1 MAVIPCP
8 KCGRVTPIRHNE
20 CVYCTA
26 SLKGAKTMAESSP
39 APEPKAAPPKSKVR
53 KGKAPGHEEPRLLG
67 SGNAR
72 FQPQSSDQ
80 VHVLVVSTGEPIELS
95 AGKLFVMGRDP
106 RASLVV
112 RLPEVSRQHAEIDWD
127 DNDPPRPLL
136 NEIRSRNGTF
146 LNGSRVQAG
155 DPRPLRS
162 GDEVGLGGAF
172 RAQYLCVTPRELR
185 IHVQERGNDETR
197 SFHLD
202 APAPAA
208 GGGAPADEGVL
219 GDLVAAA
226 LGEADISEL
235 DNEGDFSRQHGKHL
249 VKRLYTERQ
258 TGVLTVY
265 DGTDVG
271 EMILIEGRCRHAI
284 LGMLTGRDALEY
296 VARLNRGRYRFR
308 PEPIDDLI
316 DSTQPTEVDEN
327 GLALSGDLS
336 NTSGAELVKDL
347 VSRRVTGVLTV
358 FDASGSGMAVLHD
371 GICQEAV
378 FGKQRDREALDGI
391 VRLRRGVYRFRPS
404 DVASLPPTRGT
415 EDYGYDDDYDDYD
428 DYGYDYEEPR
438 TERRAPP
445 PPPSRTG
452 ALHRTGAMRKPPPL
466 RDADDEN
473 GVLRRSTTPVRAPRP
488 PGPPASR
495 TSSMRRKRPPPPP
508 AQRGRRRPP
517 PPQR

>member
-26 SLKGAKTMAESSP
+26 SLKGAKTLADTGP
-39 APEPKAAPPKSKVR
+39 PPEPKAPAKSKTKVR

-72 FQPQSSDQ
+72 FSPQASDQ

-95 AGKLFVMGRDP
+95 PGKLFVLGRDP

-162 GDEVGLGGAF
+162 GDEVRLGEAF

-185 IHVQERGNDETR
+185 LHVQDRGNDETR
-197 SFHLD
+197 SFLLELSSE
-202 APAPAA
+202 PAA
-208 GGGAPADEGVL
+208 GATGGADDGVL

-271 EMILIEGRCRHAI
+271 EMILVEGRCRHAI

-308 PEPIDDLI
+308 PEAIDNLI
-316 DSTQPTEVDEN
+316 DSAQPTEVDEN
-327 GLALSGDLS
+327 GLALAGDLS

-358 FDASGSGMAVLHD
+358 FDASGSGMAVLRE

-391 VRLRRGVYRFRPS
+391 VRLRRGVYRFRPC
-404 DVASLPPTRGT
+404 DVVGLPPTRGS
-415 EDYGYDDDYDDYD
+415 D
-428 DYGYDYEEPR
+428 DYGYDEDYDYGYDYDEPR
-438 TERRAPP
+438 TERRPPP
-445 PPPSRTG
+445 PPPSRT
-452 ALHRTGAMRKPPPL
+452 AAIHRTGAMKKPPPL
-466 RDADDEN
+466 RAADDES

-488 PGPPASR
+488 PGPATR
-495 TSSMRRKRPPPPP
+495 TGSVRRKRPPPPP